1 MGANLETMDGGMGW
15 VGSVEVIGVAK
26 GHRTEGTIGHGA
38 CSQLAGGGLK
48 QMRERG
54 TETEEREREKKEV
67 KTRSVYTKK
76 CSASDSRTG

>member
-1 MGANLETMDGGMGW
+1 METMDGGMGW

-54 TETEEREREKKEV
+54 TETEERERERKKGSKNKVSIHKEM
-67 KTRSVYTKK
+67 
-76 CSASDSRTG
+76 